1 MYNRRLIIT
10 EDEKSR
16 ILNLHE
22 NKKKQEFRYFI
33 NEQAVTPEQQ
43 TQLNQ
48 VPDEAIKN
56 YFQSIYTLP
65 NGGFGA
71 YILKQN
77 PSGKLL
83 TGTNGVAD
91 GNKVDVKWYL
101 VDPKEANGI
110 NQTWIADNGQQF
122 NVVKKG
128 EDFIGDSTSAAEGQ
142 TPAQAQP
149 TFKNAPTPLN
159 YGPVAQGTTP
169 GAPISNPNNEVLL
182 QGTDT
187 DYDYKKVG
195 DKYYFKL
202 KENPASPAAK
212 GYKTQ
217 GKFKDWTLATNQEA
231 IKKISQ
237 LPTLSTAAAFQA
249 PKNADGSDE
258 TFDAP
263 VQTVGTTTPSTY
275 PWIENGKASFE
286 ALKKSNAADPNF
298 SKFLEQ
304 LKNLSQDQI
313 EKIKQDF
320 LAQDFV
326 KNIKTE
332 QPYLVM
338 MQTFEEGKKL
348 TKVKST
354 TPEASTASTA
364 TTPTS
369 QNPEIAADLKTAS
382 QIRQEFRQG
391 KRDKNK
397 AIRHYNQ
404 MVNKYNRLKS
414 KMSSQDNTAYL
425 QEIGKLKQQ
434 IG

>member
-101 VDPKEANGI
+101 VDPKEANGT
-110 NQTWIADNGQQF
+110 NQSWIADNGQQF

-142 TPAQAQP
+142 TPDQAQP

-169 GAPISNPNNEVLL
+169 GGTTPVAPTSNPNNEVLL

-202 KENPASPAAK
+202 KENPTSVGAK

-217 GKFKDWTLATNQEA
+217 GRFKNWTPATNQEA

-237 LPTLSTAAAFQA
+237 LPALSTAAAFQA
-249 PKNADGSDE
+249 PTNVDGSDE

-263 VQTVGTTTPSTY
+263 VQTAGTTTATP
-275 PWIENGKASFE
+275 
-286 ALKKSNAADPNF
+286 
-298 SKFLEQ
+298 
-304 LKNLSQDQI
+304 
-313 EKIKQDF
+313 
-320 LAQDFV
+320 
-326 KNIKTE
+326 
-332 QPYLVM
+332 
-338 MQTFEEGKKL
+338 
-348 TKVKST
+348 T
-354 TPEASTASTA
+354 TPTA
-364 TTPTS
+364 TT
-369 QNPEIAADLKTAS
+369 
-382 QIRQEFRQG
+382 
-391 KRDKNK
+391 
-397 AIRHYNQ
+397 
-404 MVNKYNRLKS
+404 
-414 KMSSQDNTAYL
+414 
-425 QEIGKLKQQ
+425 
-434 IG
+434 